1 MPHMLKNILS
11 NILSS
16 DEVSQ
21 VYSAFDQIGDIVIIK
36 IPNELMPKKKFIAD
50 TILAHVK
57 SAKAVFAQVSP
68 VRGDYRVRNLEFIA
82 GENRT
87 NTEYK
92 EHGCRFRVDV
102 AKTYFS
108 PRLSTERLRIANMV
122 GEGETIVNMF
132 AGVGT
137 YSILMARMNKTCKV
151 YSIDSNAVA
160 AELCEA
166 NAKLNK
172 VQDRVVSIHGDAGE
186 VIKDKLAGQADRVL
200 MPLPESAKEF
210 VDSAVLAL
218 KKKGV
223 VHYFIH
229 IRADNKKTSK
239 NLGLQDAH
247 KAFVKYNHIV
257 QQVRVVR
264 GVGPRIYQIV
274 ADVLVK
280 TSPAFPLPLAQ

>member
-36 IPNELMPKKKFIAD
+36 IPNDLMPKKKFIAD

-57 SAKAVFAQVSP
+57 TAKAVFAQVSP

-87 NTEYK
+87 ITEYR

-200 MPLPESAKEF
+200 MPLPERAKEF

>member
-1 MPHMLKNILS
+1 MLKNMLS

-36 IPNELMPKKKFIAD
+36 IPDNLMPKKKLIAD
-50 TILAHVK
+50 MILAHVK

-68 VRGDYRVRNLEFIA
+68 VKGDYRVRHLEFVA

-87 NTEYK
+87 ITEYK

-172 VQDRVVSIHGDAGE
+172 VQDRVVSIHGDAGK
-186 VIKDKLAGQADRVL
+186 VIKDELAGQADRVL
-200 MPLPESAKEF
+200 MPLPERAKEF

-229 IRADNKKTSK
+229 IRADNKKTSQE
-239 NLGLQDAH
+239 LGLQDVH
-247 KAFVKYNHIV
+247 NAFVKYNHIV
-257 QQVRVVR
+257 RQVRVVR

-274 ADVLVK
+274 ADVSVK

>member
-87 NTEYK
+87 ITEYK

-108 PRLSTERLRIANMV
+108 PRLSTERLRIAKMV

-137 YSILMARMNKTCKV
+137 YSIVMARMNKTCKV

-172 VQDRVVSIHGDAGE
+172 VQDRVVSIHGDASK
-186 VIKDKLAGQADRVL
+186 VIKDELAGQADRVL
-200 MPLPESAKEF
+200 MPLPERSKEF

-218 KKKGV
+218 KKKGI

-229 IRADNKKTSK
+229 IRANNKKTS
-239 NLGLQDAH
+239 Q
-247 KAFVKYNHIV
+247 
-257 QQVRVVR
+257 
-264 GVGPRIYQIV
+264 
-274 ADVLVK
+274 
-280 TSPAFPLPLAQ
+280 AFPLPLAQ

>member
-36 IPNELMPKKKFIAD
+36 IPNELMPKKKYIAD

-87 NTEYK
+87 ITEYK

-210 VDSAVLAL
+210 VNSAVLAL

-280 TSPAFPLPLAQ
+280 TSPAFPLPSAQ

>member
-68 VRGDYRVRNLEFIA
+68 VGGDYRVRNLEFIA

-87 NTEYK
+87 ITEYK

-229 IRADNKKTSK
+229 IRADNKKTSQ

-257 QQVRVVR
+257 QQARVVR

-280 TSPAFPLPLAQ
+280 TSPAFPLPSAQ

>member
-87 NTEYK
+87 ITEYK

>member
-36 IPNELMPKKKFIAD
+36 IPDELMPKKKFIAD

-68 VRGDYRVRNLEFIA
+68 VGGDYRVRNLEFIA

-87 NTEYK
+87 ITEYK
-92 EHGCRFRVDV
+92 EHSCRFRVDV

-186 VIKDKLAGQADRVL
+186 VIKDQLTGQADRVL
-200 MPLPESAKEF
+200 MPLPERAKEF

-280 TSPAFPLPLAQ
+280 TSPAFPLPSAQ

>member
-87 NTEYK
+87 ITEYK

-229 IRADNKKTSK
+229 IKADNKKTSK

-257 QQVRVVR
+257 QQARVVR

-280 TSPAFPLPLAQ
+280 TSPAFPLHSAQ

>member
-1 MPHMLKNILS
+1 MPHMLKNMLS

-36 IPNELMPKKKFIAD
+36 IPDNLMPKKKLIAD
-50 TILAHVK
+50 IILAHVK
-57 SAKAVFAQVSP
+57 TAKVVFAQVSP
-68 VRGDYRVRNLEFIA
+68 VKGDYRVRNLEFVA

-87 NTEYK
+87 VTEYK

-122 GEGETIVNMF
+122 GEGEIIVNMF

-137 YSILMARMNKTCKV
+137 YSVLMARMNKTCKV

-172 VQDRVVSIHGDAGE
+172 VQDRVVSIHGDAGK
-186 VIKDKLAGQADRVL
+186 VIKDELAGQADRVL
-200 MPLPESAKEF
+200 MPLPERAKEF

-218 KKKGV
+218 KKKDGV
-223 VHYFIH
+223 VHYFAH
-229 IRADNKKTSK
+229 IKADGKKASQE
-239 NLGLQDAH
+239 LGLAEAHDAFQKYDH
-247 KAFVKYNHIV
+247 KILGI
-257 QQVRVVR
+257 RVVR
-264 GVGPRIYQIV
+264 EVGPQIYQIV
-274 ADVLVK
+274 ADVSV
-280 TSPAFPLPLAQ
+280 SRRC

>member
-1 MPHMLKNILS
+1 MPHMLKNMLS

-36 IPNELMPKKKFIAD
+36 IPDNLMSKKNLIAD
-50 TILAHVK
+50 MILAHVK
-57 SAKAVFAQVSP
+57 TAKAVFAQVSP
-68 VRGDYRVRNLEFIA
+68 VKGDYRVRRLEFVA

-87 NTEYK
+87 ITEYK
-92 EHGCRFRVDV
+92 EHGCRFKVDV

-229 IRADNKKTSK
+229 IRADNKRTSK

-280 TSPAFPLPLAQ
+280 TSPAFPLPSAQ

>member
-87 NTEYK
+87 ITEYK

-172 VQDRVVSIHGDAGE
+172 VQDRVVSIHGDAAE

-257 QQVRVVR
+257 QQARVVR

-280 TSPAFPLPLAQ
+280 TSPAFPLPSAQ

>member
-1 MPHMLKNILS
+1 MLKNILS

-87 NTEYK
+87 ITEYK

-274 ADVLVK
+274 ADILVK
-280 TSPAFPLPLAQ
+280 TSPAFPLPSAQ